1 MPRLVGLG
9 PIRIEKNIYIP
20 IPAGTG
26 AVEAITDWVAGYR
39 YTIESVKASWQIAAT
54 GASASRVF
62 RVVKGASTV
71 VATATILL
79 ADGDTVG
86 KEKVFTVTAANA
98 SFGDADTLTVDFPT
112 AGAVAFTAGAVNLT
126 IVYRQS
132 PQRVAD

>member
-1 MPRLVGLG
+1 MPRPVGLG
-9 PIRIEKNIYIP
+9 PIRIEKNLYIP

-39 YTIESVKASWQIAAT
+39 YTIESVKASWQIAAV
-54 GASASRVF
+54 GAGASRVF

-86 KEKVFTVTAANA
+86 KEKVFTVTAADA
-98 SFGDADTLTVDFPT
+98 SFGDTDKLTVDFPT